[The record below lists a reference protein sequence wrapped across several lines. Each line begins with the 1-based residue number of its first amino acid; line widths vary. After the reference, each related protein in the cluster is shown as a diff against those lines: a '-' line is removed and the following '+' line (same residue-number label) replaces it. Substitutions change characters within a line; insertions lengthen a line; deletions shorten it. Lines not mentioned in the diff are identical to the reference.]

1 MWRLFRK
8 ASENAEEEGGLEEV
22 VWRETALSNYR
33 RQGPQASITE
43 HQQAE
48 GNRTG
53 TYAATI
59 HLRCAFLT
67 SQCCHTS
74 LQTPECTA
82 VWKALADNLKQKV
95 PADKAGKKSY
105 LKQRRAVGKH
115 LSTVRVVFR

>member
-8 ASENAEEEGGLEEV
+8 ASENAEEEV
-22 VWRETALSNYR
+22 IWRETALSDYR

-43 HQQAE
+43 QQQAE

-59 HLRCAFLT
+59 HLRGAFLT
-67 SQCCHTS
+67 SQCCHTA
-74 LQTPECTA
+74 LQTPECTT
-82 VWKALADNLKQKV
+82 VWKALADNLKQEV

-105 LKQRRAVGKH
+105 LKERKAVGKH
-115 LSTVRVVFR
+115 